1 MAVEDIFVRV
11 LRVQRVVAIVKLHL
25 LNNFTYILTCYRMA
39 HTAQC
44 SCSGDEPLMNLCN
57 LKI

>member
-44 SCSGDEPLMNLCN
+44 SCSGDEPL
-57 LKI
+57 